1 MKKIIFIIIALLAA
15 GSLLIINKGN
25 LMSKENLMDNT
36 NTYTVIAPNGME
48 IPFDKKTNLM
58 IPNNDNYNKPR
69 TNKEYLEIQS
79 KYLLEARSILDSS
92 PYKNYKPLYY
102 NPKPNSLGQTD
113 YLSFKPW
120 LDISY
125 KPSST
130 KISPWTKSEKAYY
143 ESLKDKRDRYIY
155 LVKRSNL
162 KCTMID
168 IPEDAIGRVD
178 SNGKLTKPEYA
189 EIYDE
194 VNAHKGTLK
203 SELFAAEWNICAG
216 VLGDMGGFVGGVG
229 LGYAGFKARAYQSMF
244 LSAQLGQDG
253 ALEALA
259 DMFEYST
266 YLVGLNKNLQMA
278 EEFRKL
284 AKNPPLDEYGMMP
297 YIDEI
302 VGSYFVMDFNRGGVA
317 AMPDNSLYKDLRE
330 LVEDEGKLLDP
341 RDIDANETT
350 REEFVSYVKKELP
363 NFQDKYE
370 VPGFP
375 QEMEERDISLFID
388 STLLE
393 AKIMSLTPP
402 EGYPNAPYYNTPEEL
417 TRLYEAGKL
426 DKKLNPLTPVM
437 YRDSF
442 PEDLRQKILSYAKEH
457 NIKD

>member
-1 MKKIIFIIIALLAA
+1 
-15 GSLLIINKGN
+15 
-25 LMSKENLMDNT
+25 
-36 NTYTVIAPNGME
+36 
-48 IPFDKKTNLM
+48 
-58 IPNNDNYNKPR
+58 
-69 TNKEYLEIQS
+69 
-79 KYLLEARSILDSS
+79 
-92 PYKNYKPLYY
+92 
-102 NPKPNSLGQTD
+102 
-113 YLSFKPW
+113 
-120 LDISY
+120 
-125 KPSST
+125 
-130 KISPWTKSEKAYY
+130 
-143 ESLKDKRDRYIY
+143 
-155 LVKRSNL
+155 
-162 KCTMID
+162 MID

-194 VNAHKGTLK
+194 VNSHKGTLK

-259 DMFEYST
+259 DLFEYST
-266 YLVGLNKNLQMA
+266 YLVGLNKNLQMT

-297 YIDEI
+297 YLDEI
-302 VGSYFVMDFNRGGVA
+302 VGSYFVMDFNRGGVVNN
-317 AMPDNSLYKDLRE
+317 PDGSIHRHLRK

-341 RDIDANETT
+341 RDLDANETT
-350 REEFVSYVKKELP
+350 REEFMTKMKDVLKDEMLP
-363 NFQDKYE
+363 FDVAE
-370 VPGFP
+370 PDD
-375 QEMEERDISLFID
+375 QEYRQVILNRDINI
-388 STLLE
+388 LE

-442 PEDLRQKILSYAKEH
+442 PEDLRAKILSYAKEH

>member
-1 MKKIIFIIIALLAA
+1 MKKIIFIIIAILAVIA
-15 GSLLIINKGN
+15 VVVISKGKLQDKGN
-25 LMSKENLMDNT
+25 LMDNS

-48 IPFDKKTNLM
+48 IPFDKKTNLSVSPLDYGSET
-58 IPNNDNYNKPR
+58 IGV
-69 TNKEYLEIQS
+69 KEHS
-79 KYLLEARSILDSS
+79 KMLLQARSILDSS

-130 KISPWTKSEKAYY
+130 KISPWTKTEKAYY

-168 IPEDAIGRVD
+168 IPDDAIGRVD
-178 SNGKLTKPEYA
+178 SDGKLTKPEYA

-203 SELFAAEWNICAG
+203 SMLFAGEWAVCAG
-216 VLGDMGGFVGGVG
+216 ILGNPMGFANGNQ
-229 LGYAGFKARAYQSMF
+229 AGFKAREFQIVF
-244 LSAQLGQDG
+244 LSAQLGEVK
-253 ALEALA
+253 ALNFLSNL
-259 DMFEYST
+259 FKYST
-266 YLVGLNKNLQMA
+266 YEVGLNKNLQMA
-278 EEFRKL
+278 EEFKKL
-284 AKNPPLDEYGMMP
+284 AKNPPLDEYGMIP
-297 YIDEI
+297 YLDEI

-317 AMPDNSLYKDLRE
+317 FDPEGTTHKFLRE

-341 RDIDANETT
+341 RDLDANETT
-350 REEFVSYVKKELP
+350 REEFLKYAKETLHD
-363 NFQDKYE
+363 FQAPYDVAEPDDTELKQ
-370 VPGFP
+370 V
-375 QEMEERDISLFID
+375 MLNRDSGI
-388 STLLE
+388 LE

>member
-1 MKKIIFIIIALLAA
+1 MKKIIFIIIALLVA
-15 GSLLIINKGN
+15 GLLLIINKGN
-25 LMSKENLMDNT
+25 LMSKENLVDNT

-48 IPFDKKTNLM
+48 IPFDKKTNLI
-58 IPNNDNYNKPR
+58 IPNNDNYKKPR

-92 PYKNYKPLYY
+92 LYKNYKPLYY

-125 KPSST
+125 KASST
-130 KISPWTKSEKAYY
+130 KLSPWTKSEKAYY

-168 IPEDAIGRVD
+168 IPDDAIGRVD

-284 AKNPPLDEYGMMP
+284 AKNPPLDEYGMIP
-297 YIDEI
+297 YLDEI
-302 VGSYFVMDFNRGGVA
+302 VGNYFVMDFNRGLALDTDGRV
-317 AMPDNSLYKDLRE
+317 MRYFRK

-341 RDIDANETT
+341 RDLDANETT
-350 REEFVSYVKKELP
+350 REEFMTKMKDVLKDEMLP
-363 NFQDKYE
+363 FDVAE
-370 VPGFP
+370 PDD
-375 QEMEERDISLFID
+375 QEHRQVILNRDINI
-388 STLLE
+388 LE
-393 AKIMSLTPP
+393 AKILALTPP

>member
-1 MKKIIFIIIALLAA
+1 MKKIIFITLAILA
-15 GSLLIINKGN
+15 VAVVAVVSKGKLQDKGN
-25 LMSKENLMDNT
+25 SMDN
-36 NTYTVIAPNGME
+36 NTYTVIAHNGRE
-48 IPFDKKTNLM
+48 VKFDKKTNL
-58 IPNNDNYNKPR
+58 IVSENEIKGQTHND
-69 TNKEYLEIQS
+69 LLS
-79 KYLLEARSILDSS
+79 KLVLDSRSILDSS

-130 KISPWTKSEKAYY
+130 KIAPWTKTEKAYY

-168 IPEDAIGRVD
+168 IPDDAIGRVD

-259 DMFEYST
+259 DLFEYST

-284 AKNPPLDEYGMMP
+284 AKNPPLDEYGMIP
-297 YIDEI
+297 YLDEI
-302 VGSYFVMDFNRGGVA
+302 VGNYFVMDFNRGLALDTDGRV
-317 AMPDNSLYKDLRE
+317 MRYFRK

-341 RDIDANETT
+341 RDLDANETT
-350 REEFVSYVKKELP
+350 REEFMTKMKDVLKDEMLP
-363 NFQDKYE
+363 FDVAE
-370 VPGFP
+370 PDD
-375 QEMEERDISLFID
+375 QEYRQVILNRDINI
-388 STLLE
+388 LE
-393 AKIMSLTPP
+393 AKILALTPP
-402 EGYPNAPYYNTPEEL
+402 DGYPNAPYYNTPEEL

>member
-1 MKKIIFIIIALLAA
+1 MKKIIFIIIALLVA

-25 LMSKENLMDNT
+25 LMDKEI
-36 NTYTVIAPNGME
+36 YTVIAPNGDKIE
-48 IPFDKKTNLM
+48 FDKKTNLIASKNAKNNTARLEEKSQM
-58 IPNNDNYNKPR
+58 I
-69 TNKEYLEIQS
+69 LQ
-79 KYLLEARSILDSS
+79 ARSILDSS

-125 KPSST
+125 KASSN
-130 KISPWTKSEKAYY
+130 KLSPWTKSEKAYY

-216 VLGDMGGFVGGVG
+216 VLGSTVGFSGGVG

-278 EEFRKL
+278 EEFRRL

-297 YIDEI
+297 YLDEI
-302 VGSYFVMDFNRGGVA
+302 VGSYFVMDFNRDGVA
-317 AMPDNSLYKDLRE
+317 QNTSGSMHRHLRK

-341 RDIDANETT
+341 RDLDANETT
-350 REEFVSYVKKELP
+350 REEFVSYVNKEMK
-363 NFQDKYE
+363 FYQDKFDEYA
-370 VPGFP
+370 FP
-375 QEMEERDISLFID
+375 NTWDDRDLSLYID

>member
-1 MKKIIFIIIALLAA
+1 MKKIIFIIIALLVA

-25 LMSKENLMDNT
+25 LMDKEI
-36 NTYTVIAPNGME
+36 YTVIAPNGNIIE
-48 IPFDKKTNLM
+48 IDKKTNL
-58 IPNNDNYNKPR
+58 IVSKNIANDEAYL
-69 TNKEYLEIQS
+69 KEKSQM
-79 KYLLEARSILDSS
+79 LLQARSILDSS

-113 YLSFKPW
+113 YLAFKPW

-130 KISPWTKSEKAYY
+130 KLSPWTKSEKAYY

-168 IPEDAIGRVD
+168 IPDDAIGRVD

-194 VNAHKGTLK
+194 VDRNKNTLK
-203 SELFAAEWNICAG
+203 SRLFNGEWRICAG
-216 VLGDMGGFVGGVG
+216 ILGDRQSFSSATV
-229 LGYAGFKARAYQSMF
+229 LNNSGFKTRARQAVF
-244 LSAQLGQDG
+244 LAAQLGDVD
-253 ALEALA
+253 ALKVLA
-259 DMFEYST
+259 RYFSSSSYISGSNKDLQTKIKFE
-266 YLVGLNKNLQMA
+266 NLY
-278 EEFRKL
+278 
-284 AKNPPLDEYGMMP
+284 KNPPLDEYGMMP
-297 YIDEI
+297 YLDEI
-302 VGSYFVMDFNRGGVA
+302 VGNYFVMDFNRGGVA

-341 RDIDANETT
+341 RDLDANETT

-375 QEMEERDISLFID
+375 QEMDEKDISLFID